1 MSLARP
7 LPPAIVLYLAAAAC
21 GPPSGDV
28 GSQDSTAR
36 PTVSAKTAVVA
47 TGPFNETLDAIG
59 TVVPRAGHMAV
70 LSAPAPAR
78 VARVFVTAGQ
88 HVRRAMRLVE
98 LDQAPFRTSTESA
111 EAALETAQS
120 AYERAQRLVGAG
132 IAPRKEMEQAAAELA
147 RARAEAAGARRAQTL
162 SVLRSPLD
170 GVVTQ
175 MNAILGASV
184 DANQRLVEVADPTAP
199 DVLLGVTPA
208 DAARIRPNDRIAFRA
223 GQSARGQPLGEG
235 VVLEVGGI
243 VDSAT
248 RTVAIRSRAPEA
260 GARLRFGETLFGQ
273 ITVATRSHA
282 ITVPLQALV
291 PEGEGFK
298 VFVVDR
304 QGLAQSR
311 RVVLGTRTDSLAEV
325 TSGLRAGERVVT
337 SGAYGVEDSARVR
350 PDTS

>member
-7 LPPAIVLYLAAAAC
+7 LTPAIVLYLAAAC
-21 GPPSGDV
+21 GPPGRDA
-28 GSQDSTAR
+28 GSQDSPAR
-36 PTVSAKTAVVA
+36 PAVSAKTAVVA
-47 TGPFNETLDAIG
+47 TGPFSETLDAIG
-59 TVVPRAGHMAV
+59 TVVPRVGHVAV
-70 LSAPAPAR
+70 LSAPGPAR
-78 VARVFVTAGQ
+78 VARVFVAAGQ
-88 HVRRAMRLVE
+88 YVRRATRLVE
-98 LDQAPFRTSTESA
+98 LDQAPFLTSTESA
-111 EAALETAQS
+111 EATLETAQR

-132 IAPRKEMEQAAAELA
+132 IAPRKEVEQAAAELA
-147 RARAEAAGARRAQTL
+147 RARAEAVGARRTQTL

-175 MNAILGASV
+175 MNAVLGASV
-184 DANQRLVEVADPTAP
+184 DANQRLVEVADPAVP
-199 DVLLGVTPA
+199 DVVLSVTPA

-248 RTVAIRSRAPEA
+248 RTVAIRGRAPPA
-260 GARLRFGETLFGQ
+260 GQLRFGETLFGQ
-273 ITVATRSHA
+273 ITVATRPHA
-282 ITVPLQALV
+282 LTVPLQALV

-325 TSGLRAGERVVT
+325 TSGLRVGERVVT
-337 SGAYGVEDSARVR
+337 SGAYGVEDSARVL